1 MLNTNMVRQ
10 GYEEGIQG
18 HCLMLQGCMN
28 LSRSIYVFTSTSK
41 GTLSL
46 ETRLSLER
54 EGHRGLM
61 SRTCM

>member
-10 GYEEGIQG
+10 GYEKRYPRAFFNAIRVHEPFQKHI
-18 HCLMLQGCMN
+18 C
-28 LSRSIYVFTSTSK
+28 FTSIPD
-41 GTLSL
+41 TLSL

-54 EGHRGLM
+54 EGHKGLM

>member
-1 MLNTNMVRQ
+1 MRK
-10 GYEEGIQG
+10 GIQG

-28 LSRSIYVFTSTSK
+28 LSRSIYDFTSTPK

-61 SRTCM
+61 LGHACSEFRQ